1 MYLAWAEELKFHGES
16 MERRRGLVVGAG
28 SMGRA
33 WVKNLLECPEV
44 EFTGWV
50 DLDQGVIQIS
60 EKELGIQAP
69 YKGVDL
75 GAALETVKP
84 DFVVDVSTPE
94 SHCQVTLQ
102 SLRAGVPVLGEKP
115 MASSMDEARR
125 MVFSSRETGKLY
137 MVSQSR
143 RYDPRIEAF
152 KRAVGELGPLGILNA
167 DFYLGPHFGGFRD
180 QMNNVL
186 LLDMAI
192 HTFDQARFLSGA
204 DPKSVYCEEYNPDWS
219 WYRGASSA
227 NALFEMSNG
236 LRFAYRGS
244 WCAEGRNTSWEAE
257 WRAVGPKGSATWDGD
272 RSVQS
277 ELVKTT
283 EGFMSEMEST
293 QETIEDATH
302 TGIAGSL
309 RDFLKAL
316 DDPAHVPMGRCDDN
330 IKSLAMVFAAIE
342 SARTGIRIPIE
353 TT

>member
-1 MYLAWAEELKFHGES
+1 MARKHA
-16 MERRRGLVVGAG
+16 LVVGAG

-33 WVKNLLECPEV
+33 WVKNLLDCPAV
-44 EFTGWV
+44 EFGGWV
-50 DLDQGVIQIS
+50 DIDKGAIESAQHD
-60 EKELGIQAP
+60 LGIEAP
-69 YKGVDL
+69 FTGLDL
-75 GAALETVKP
+75 GEALEKVKP

-102 SLRAGVPVLGEKP
+102 SLNAGVPVLGEKP

-125 MVFSSRETGKLY
+125 MVFTSRETGKLY

-143 RYDPRIEAF
+143 RYDRRIETF
-152 KRAVGELGPLGILNA
+152 KSAVRTLGPLGILNA

-180 QMNNVL
+180 QMSNVL

-204 DPKSVYCEEYNPDWS
+204 DPVSVYCEEYNPDWS
-219 WYRGASSA
+219 WYAGASSA

-272 RSVQS
+272 RSVQTD
-277 ELVKTT
+277 LVTKT
-283 EGFMSEMEST
+283 EGFMSEFDSRQTEP
-293 QETIEDATH
+293 EDSGH

-316 DDPAHVPMGRCDDN
+316 DDPSHVPMGRCDDN

-342 SARTGIRIPIE
+342 SARTGVRIPIE
-353 TT
+353 IS